1 MPPGGEPGP
10 ASGAPAVLA
19 AADLL
24 GEAEATE
31 LNVLLAVLGT
41 G

>member
-10 ASGAPAVLA
+10 ASGAPAVLG

-31 LNVLLAVLGT
+31 LDALLAALVT